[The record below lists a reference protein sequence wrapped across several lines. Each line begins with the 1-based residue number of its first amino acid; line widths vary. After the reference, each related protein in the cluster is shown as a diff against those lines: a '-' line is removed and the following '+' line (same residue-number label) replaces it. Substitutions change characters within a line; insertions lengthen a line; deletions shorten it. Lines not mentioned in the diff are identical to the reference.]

1 MRAIVYTRP
10 GTSDVLSLAEREI
23 PEPGPGEVRVRLMRS
38 GVNPTDWRFRIRP
51 LPFEEVTPGQDGAGV
66 VDAVGPQVAD
76 FAVGDRVWLILA
88 QHGKPSG
95 TAAEYVVQ
103 PISRVAPL
111 PDGVSFDIGA
121 SIGVPALTAHRAL
134 TVHDRGPSHLGPG
147 AMTGLTV
154 LVQGGAGAVGNA
166 AIQLA
171 RWSGATVVATVSS
184 TRKGSLAD
192 AAGAHHVINY
202 RQGDTESAVRAAA
215 PDGVDLVVEVAPAQN
230 NALDLAVVKTG
241 GTVSIYAKHGGD
253 EYSVPILE
261 TYFKNLRYQYLV
273 LYSLHAEALAQA
285 ASDVTAAIA
294 TGGFRV
300 GEDSGLPIHHFPLA
314 EAAAAQDAVEQGT
327 VGKVLLDIAET

>member
-10 GTSDVLSLAEREI
+10 GTSDVLSLAERDI

-51 LPFEEVTPGQDGAGV
+51 LPFDEVTPGQDGAGV

-88 QHGKPSG
+88 QHGKPAG

-103 PISRVAPL
+103 PTSRVVPL

-166 AIQLA
+166 AVQLA

-184 TRKGSLAD
+184 ARKGSLAE

-294 TGGFRV
+294 TGGFGI
-300 GEDSGLPIHHFPLA
+300 GEDSGLPIHHFPLT

>member
-1 MRAIVYTRP
+1 MRAIVYDRP
-10 GTSDVLSLAEREI
+10 GASDVLSLTERDI
-23 PEPGPGEVRVRLMRS
+23 PAPGPGEVRVRLIRS

-51 LPFEEVTPGQDGAGV
+51 LSFDEVTPGQDGAGV
-66 VDAVGPQVAD
+66 IDAVGPEVTD
-76 FAVGDRVWLILA
+76 FAAGDRVWLILA
-88 QHGKPSG
+88 QHEKPFG

-121 SIGVPALTAHRAL
+121 AIGVPALTAHRAL
-134 TVHDRGPSHLGPG
+134 TVHDHGPAHLGPG
-147 AMTGLTV
+147 TMTGLTV

-166 AIQLA
+166 AVQLA
-171 RWSGATVVATVSS
+171 RWSGATVVTTVSS
-184 TRKGSLAD
+184 ARKELLAK

-230 NALDLAVVKTG
+230 NALDLAVAKTG
-241 GTVSIYAKHGGD
+241 GTISIYAKNGGD

-273 LYSLHAEALAQA
+273 LYSLHAEALSRAT
-285 ASDVTAAIA
+285 SDVTSAIA
-294 TGGFRV
+294 SGGFRI
-300 GEDSGLPIHHFPLA
+300 GADSGLPIHHFPLA
-314 EAAAAQDAVEQGT
+314 EAAAAQDAVEKGAI
-327 VGKVLLDIAET
+327 GKVLLDIAET